1 MHQMAE
7 PPENQS
13 EKAKAEEAMGPSEVR
28 EAFRNFYS
36 GWEAAHEGKARV
48 APFKLAI
55 GKNRQWREGYD
66 AAKRS
71 LENEKAETEAFLVAI
86 EGSSS

>member
-7 PPENQS
+7 PPES
-13 EKAKAEEAMGPSEVR
+13 KPKEAEEAMGLSEIR

-66 AAKRS
+66 AAKKS
-71 LENEKAETEAFLVAI
+71 LEQEKAETEAFLVAI
-86 EGSSS
+86 EGSS